1 MSTELNTMALSV
13 PQGGG
18 LDGYIQSVNR
28 IPMLTAEKEKALATR
43 LYENSDLDA
52 AKELIMSHLR
62 FV

>member
-28 IPMLTAEKEKALATR
+28 IPMLTAEKDVG
-43 LYENSDLDA
+43 N
-52 AKELIMSHLR
+52 
-62 FV
+62 